1 MICLI
6 KYQLATSYREFKTC
20 LQLHSVWL
28 PVSSRINFKILLL
41 TFKAIHGLAPSYIN
55 DLVKLEI
62 VSGLTAEYCCHKQI
76 LKLQLPWATVIL
88 LPRHLNLGTVCLLKL
103 EWLHLLTT
111 LKNV

>member
-1 MICLI
+1 MKKIFVNITPVL
-6 KYQLATSYREFKTC
+6 
-20 LQLHSVWL
+20 LQLHWL
-28 PVSSRINFKILLL
+28 PVSFRINFKILLL

-55 DLVKLEI
+55 DLVKLEM

-76 LKLQLPWATVIL
+76 LKLQLPWATAIL

-103 EWLHLLTT
+103 EWLHLLIT